1 MVTFLSVIRPAA
13 SPLSDYHAYMDA
25 LGRHL
30 HSTSRRFISCIYTS
44 KERSSH
50 RSMHSGDVIIF
61 RLTYR
66 AFLGFIYATFQ
77 FFLLVYFSRK
87 KELEK
92 KGQSVIKLVSIY
104 LPFCMEGRTTEWIE
118 EGLDCRFGKLS
129 VANVVVLRCVIMP
142 RGLHE
147 SQSQYNSDSL
157 KQRT

>member
-1 MVTFLSVIRPAA
+1 M
-13 SPLSDYHAYMDA
+13 
-25 LGRHL
+25 
-30 HSTSRRFISCIYTS
+30 
-44 KERSSH
+44 
-50 RSMHSGDVIIF
+50 
-61 RLTYR
+61 
-66 AFLGFIYATFQ
+66 FQ

-92 KGQSVIKLVSIY
+92 MGQSVIKLVSIY